1 MITTDLA
8 EDPQVI
14 AGYIGISE
22 DEVTDTLDPAKLENR
37 FKLWTPQDLID
48 SNTPP
53 VWTAKGLIIQPTYG
67 MLAGAEKSLKSYI
80 AQFIAVG
87 AAAGVPILGQFQVPT
102 PIPTLMMV
110 GEGGRLPYTRRLE
123 RIARAYGVNLADL
136 PLFSTFDVAST
147 VSDQFRHSLVRN
159 MKELWPGLV
168 IIEPFYAFHGSASEG
183 KMLHVEGEQLVWLG
197 HTVNEYGADLI
208 IGNHYNQTG
217 TGSGLR
223 RITGA
228 GPAEWSDSWWIVEKD
243 ESRSDVSTGHFE
255 LSFDVGSRQWGGTS
269 WDLVIDLGAFDDDTM
284 DNEGDISWSISRTTG
299 TVAARRNDQHSEI
312 IRRVLAEPFKY
323 TKSGLLDLIPGNAMN
338 ARKTLAKAVADGLV
352 IVTPTPGPERGRMVI
367 RDRYGPSQMLLS
379 ARRLTSTD

>member
-14 AGYIGISE
+14 AGYIGTSE
-22 DEVTDTLDPAKLENR
+22 DEVTDTLDPAKPENL

-183 KMLHVEGEQLVWLG
+183 KLLHVEGEQLVWLS

-284 DNEGDISWSISRTTG
+284 DNEGDITWTVQRSSGKQGGSSGTADSILNLVTQHPFEFTKTQIVNACGGRKPDAENVFRAMRLTG
-299 TVAARRNDQHSEI
+299 KIERQ
-312 IRRVLAEPFKY
+312 
-323 TKSGLLDLIPGNAMN
+323 
-338 ARKTLAKAVADGLV
+338 LAKRTEGTRQVTREVWGPRTSPLAS
-352 IVTPTPGPERGRMVI
+352 VTP
-367 RDRYGPSQMLLS
+367 LS
-379 ARRLTSTD
+379 AA